1 MSRPR
6 KNRLKK
12 NKARAIRK
20 ARANRQRREGLRA
33 AARQSLVFPDL
44 DGLPVFIDEL
54 AADHCPICAGDDE
67 DCELGCVETVPLS
80 PSLPTGAQGSAG
92 VRALSDTPRPGSS

>member
-12 NKARAIRK
+12 NKARVVRK
-20 ARANRQRREGLRA
+20 ARATRQQREGLRA
-33 AARQSLVFPDL
+33 AARQSLVFP
-44 DGLPVFIDEL
+44 
-54 AADHCPICAGDDE
+54 CPSCAGDDE
-67 DCELGCVETVPLS
+67 DCEPGCGETVPLS
-80 PSLPTGAQGSAG
+80 PFLPLPTGAPGSAG